1 MFGSLKVR
9 VLGDPCL
16 QQRSKP
22 VKSVGPVERML
33 IAAMFETMESH
44 KGVGLAAP
52 QVGINEQIFVVD
64 TGKDVFAVVNPKILK
79 ASGSDEMEEGC
90 LSIPNLQVNIKR
102 AKAIEV
108 EFTDENDR
116 KVRAKLSGLTARVFQ
131 HENDHLLGKL
141 IIDHLSPAEQKKAL
155 KFIKEGAMSIGLKN
169 NDKVSAGK
177 I

>member
-16 QQRSKP
+16 HQKSKP

-33 IAAMFETMESH
+33 IAALFETMESH

-64 TGKDVFAVVNPKILK
+64 TGKDVFAVINPKIIK
-79 ASGSDEMEEGC
+79 AGGGSEEMEEGC
-90 LSIPNLQVNIKR
+90 LSIPYVQVNISR
-102 AKAIEV
+102 ARTIEV
-108 EFTDENDR
+108 EFTDENGR
-116 KVRAKLSGLTARVFQ
+116 KVRAKLSGLAARAFQ
-131 HENDHLLGKL
+131 HEYDHLQGKL
-141 IIDHLSPAEQKKAL
+141 IIDYLSPAEQKKAL
-155 KFIKEGAMSIGLKN
+155 AQVH
-169 NDKVSAGK
+169 DKVGAGK

>member
-9 VLGDPCL
+9 VFGDPCL
-16 QQRSKP
+16 QQKSKP

-64 TGKDVFAVVNPKILK
+64 TGKDTFAVINPKILK
-79 ASGSDEMEEGC
+79 SSGSEEMEEGC
-90 LSIPNLQVNIKR
+90 LSIPRVQVNIKR
-102 AKAIEV
+102 AKIVEV
-108 EFTDENDR
+108 EFTDENNR
-116 KVRAKLSGLTARVFQ
+116 KVRAKLSGLAARVFQ
-131 HENDHLLGKL
+131 HENDHLQGKL
-141 IIDHLSPAEQKKAL
+141 IIDYLSSAERKKAL
-155 KFIKEGAMSIGLKN
+155 KFVQEGGAYAVEVH
-169 NDKVSAGK
+169 DKVSAGQ